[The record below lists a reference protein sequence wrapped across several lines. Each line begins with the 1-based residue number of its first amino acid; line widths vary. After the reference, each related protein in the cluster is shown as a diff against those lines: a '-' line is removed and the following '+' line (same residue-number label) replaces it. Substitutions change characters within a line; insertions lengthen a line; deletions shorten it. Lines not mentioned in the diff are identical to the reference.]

1 MSTQSNPHRVRASD
15 AEREQVATILRAA
28 MAEGRLNLADGEER
42 MAAAYAATLR
52 DELVP
57 LTADLPGGGREA
69 LAATPEARAQVR
81 RTLRRHGSF
90 VAIAALVLVG
100 LWALSPGHFF
110 WPAIPLAFLTIGLVR
125 HARWHRYGYPRGGWP
140 ASWQSRHHGTPPWS
154 RT

>member
-1 MSTQSNPHRVRASD
+1 MSTHSGPHRLRASD

-42 MAAAYAATLR
+42 LASAYAATFR

-57 LTADLPGGGREA
+57 LTADLPDGGREA
-69 LAATPEARAQVR
+69 LAATPEARAQAHR
-81 RTLRRHGSF
+81 MLRRHRSF
-90 VAIAALVLVG
+90 VAVAALVLVG

-110 WPAIPLAFLTIGLVR
+110 WPAIPLAFLTIGLLR
-125 HARWHRYGYPRGGWP
+125 HARWRRYGYPRGGWQ
-140 ASWQSRHHGTPPWS
+140 ARQHAAPPWS